1 VRLWTGDCF
10 FGTWQVRG
18 QTVFRNVNSKWR
30 EKGKP
35 DFRVQISEFRS
46 EQEVGGKENEFSDF
60 RVQF

>member
-1 VRLWTGDCF
+1 MAGQRTGVRA
-10 FGTWQVRG
+10 QRSEVRR

-35 DFRVQISEFRS
+35 DFRVQFSEFRS